1 MKEKISIIMPIYNAE
16 KTLNKSI
23 ESILKQTYKNLEIIL
38 VNDGS
43 IDTSLKICEYYKSID
58 PRIIIINKQ
67 NSGVGDSRN
76 KAIDISTGDYISFI
90 DADDMIS
97 ENYIEEL
104 YRTIKEKKCD
114 YVTCNI
120 VCVDGKNSFCPMIV
134 EKEKFP
140 IYEQEQ
146 YMEKYLN
153 FHVGSAVWGKLYS
166 RKIIGD
172 IRFEKTNINEDFIF
186 TWEVLK
192 KCKFYSEN
200 GNASYFYHLD
210 TENSLTK
217 KHFSRSNMNIID
229 HIDTVLT
236 DVSKHY
242 PNLIKDANNYYS
254 AFLLHTLILYNNYIN
269 SENCTDLLLNEK
281 EILVQKAKCAY
292 EIKNHFLCTE
302 SSVNMNNL
310 IDEISEKTLERGK
323 TLC

>member
-58 PRIIIINKQ
+58 PRIIIINKP

-134 EKEKFP
+134 ETLF
-140 IYEQEQ
+140 
-146 YMEKYLN
+146 
-153 FHVGSAVWGKLYS
+153 VGAD
-166 RKIIGD
+166 IIRPLQARID
-172 IRFEKTNINEDFIF
+172 NRRC
-186 TWEVLK
+186 TW
-192 KCKFYSEN
+192 F
-200 GNASYFYHLD
+200 GI
-210 TENSLTK
+210 TT
-217 KHFSRSNMNIID
+217 
-229 HIDTVLT
+229 
-236 DVSKHY
+236 
-242 PNLIKDANNYYS
+242 
-254 AFLLHTLILYNNYIN
+254 
-269 SENCTDLLLNEK
+269 
-281 EILVQKAKCAY
+281 
-292 EIKNHFLCTE
+292 
-302 SSVNMNNL
+302 
-310 IDEISEKTLERGK
+310 
-323 TLC
+323 